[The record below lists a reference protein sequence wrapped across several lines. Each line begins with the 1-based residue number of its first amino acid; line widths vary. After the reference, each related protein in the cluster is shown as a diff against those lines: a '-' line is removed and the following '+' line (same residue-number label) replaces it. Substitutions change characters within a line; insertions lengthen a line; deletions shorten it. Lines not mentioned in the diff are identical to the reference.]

1 MLSAGRLPG
10 GLLTSGSTPPD
21 SDKKHTEAR
30 KHNPLYGRTMTIDT
44 TDEPFA
50 GVYPA
55 ITTPFHEDGSIDFET
70 LRADVR
76 RLVTAGVD
84 GIVPCGSTG
93 ESATLTHD
101 EHIEVVEATVD
112 AVEEVP
118 VIAGAGSN
126 ATHEAVSLSRR
137 SEAAGADALLHISP
151 YYNNP
156 EPAGMENHYRRIAD
170 AVDIPIIVYNVPGR
184 TGRDIDVET
193 TLSLA
198 EHPNIT
204 GYKAASGD
212 TGKISEIIERTREEE
227 FSVISGD
234 DGMTYPILA
243 AGGVGTISVAAN
255 VRPAM
260 VSDLVGSALSGDHDR
275 AREIHH
281 RLGPLFRTLFIETNP
296 IPVKEAMAMAFDHS
310 PHVRS
315 PLSRLA
321 PENREELAEVLNALP
336 EGVATA

>member
-1 MLSAGRLPG
+1 
-10 GLLTSGSTPPD
+10 
-21 SDKKHTEAR
+21 
-30 KHNPLYGRTMTIDT
+30 MTTDT
-44 TDEPFA
+44 TDEEPFA

-55 ITTPFHEDGSIDFET
+55 ITTPFSEDGSIDFET
-70 LRADVR
+70 LRADIR
-76 RLVTAGVD
+76 RLETAGVD

-101 EHIEVVEATVD
+101 EHIEVVNATID
-112 AVEEVP
+112 ATEDIP

-126 ATHEAVSLSRR
+126 STHEAVSLSER
-137 SEAAGADALLHISP
+137 SEAAGADALLQISP

-156 EPAGMENHYRRIAD
+156 EPAGMETHYRRVAD
-170 AVDIPIIVYNVPGR
+170 AVDIPIIMYNVPGR
-184 TGRDIDVET
+184 TGRGIDVET

-212 TGKISEIIERTREEE
+212 VGKISEIIEHTRDRE
-227 FSVISGD
+227 FSVLSGD

-243 AGGVGTISVAAN
+243 AGGVGAISVAAN

-260 VSDLVGSALSGDHDR
+260 VSDLVGSALSGDHER
-275 AREIHH
+275 ARRIHH
-281 RLGPLFRTLFIETNP
+281 RLGPLFRGLFTETNP
-296 IPVKEAMAMAFDHS
+296 IPVKEAMAVEFDHP

-321 PENREELAEVLNALP
+321 PENRERLTEVLEALP
-336 EGVATA
+336 EAVVTA

>member
-1 MLSAGRLPG
+1 
-10 GLLTSGSTPPD
+10 
-21 SDKKHTEAR
+21 
-30 KHNPLYGRTMTIDT
+30 MTIDT
-44 TDEPFA
+44 TDDEPFA

-55 ITTPFHEDGSIDFET
+55 ITTPFHENGSIDFET

-76 RLVTAGVD
+76 RLETAGVD

-101 EHIEVVEATVD
+101 EHVEVVEATVE
-112 AVEEVP
+112 AVQDVP
-118 VIAGAGSN
+118 VIAGTGSN
-126 ATHEAVSLSRR
+126 ATHEAVSLSER

-156 EPAGMENHYRRIAD
+156 EPAGMENHYRRVAD
-170 AVDIPIIVYNVPGR
+170 SVDVPIIVYNVPGR
-184 TGRDIDVET
+184 TGRDIDIET
-193 TLSLA
+193 TVSLA

-212 TGKISEIIERTREEE
+212 MGKISEVVERTQGAE
-227 FSVISGD
+227 FSVIAGD
-234 DGMTYPILA
+234 DGMTLPILA
-243 AGGVGTISVAAN
+243 VGGVGSISVAAN

-260 VSDLVGSALSGDHDR
+260 VSDLVRSALGGDHDR

-281 RLGPLFRTLFIETNP
+281 RLGPLFRTLFVETNP
-296 IPVKEAMAMAFDHS
+296 IPVKEAMTMEFDHS

-321 PENREELAEVLNALP
+321 PENREKLADVLDALP
-336 EGVATA
+336 EEAVTA

>member
-1 MLSAGRLPG
+1 
-10 GLLTSGSTPPD
+10 
-21 SDKKHTEAR
+21 
-30 KHNPLYGRTMTIDT
+30 MTDT
-44 TDEPFA
+44 LDDEPFA

-70 LRADVR
+70 LRANVR
-76 RLVTAGVD
+76 RLETAGVD

-101 EHIEVVEATVD
+101 EHIGVVEAVVD
-112 AVEEVP
+112 TAEDVP
-118 VIAGAGSN
+118 VVAGAGSN
-126 ATHEAVSLSRR
+126 STHEAVSLSER
-137 SEAAGADALLHISP
+137 SEDAGADALLHISP

-156 EPAGMENHYRRIAD
+156 EPAGMENHYRRVAD
-170 AVDIPIIVYNVPGR
+170 AVDVPIVVYNVPGR
-184 TGRDIDVET
+184 TGREIDVET

-212 TGKISEIIERTREEE
+212 VGKISKIIENTRDRE

-255 VRPAM
+255 VRPRM
-260 VSDLVGSALSGDHDR
+260 VSDLVGSAFSGDHER
-275 AREIHH
+275 ARKIHH
-281 RLGPLFRTLFIETNP
+281 RLGPLFRAMFIETNP
-296 IPVKEAMAMAFDHS
+296 IPVKEAMAMEFDHA

-321 PENREELAEVLNALP
+321 PEHREELAEVLDALP

>member
-1 MLSAGRLPG
+1 
-10 GLLTSGSTPPD
+10 
-21 SDKKHTEAR
+21 
-30 KHNPLYGRTMTIDT
+30 MTADPT
-44 TDEPFA
+44 DDEPFA

-76 RLVTAGVD
+76 RLERAGVD

-101 EHIEVVEATVD
+101 EHVEVVEATV
-112 AVEEVP
+112 AATEAVP
-118 VIAGAGSN
+118 VVAGAGSN
-126 ATHEAVSLSRR
+126 STHEAVSLSER

-156 EPAGMENHYRRIAD
+156 EPAGMETHYRRVAD
-170 AVDIPIIVYNVPGR
+170 AVDVPIVVYNVPGR
-184 TGRDIDVET
+184 TGRGIDVGT

-198 EHPNIT
+198 EHPNIV

-212 TGKISEIIERTREEE
+212 VGTISEIIERTRNRE
-227 FSVISGD
+227 FSVVSGD

-243 AGGVGTISVAAN
+243 AGGAGTVSVAAN

-260 VSDLVGSALSGDHDR
+260 ISDLVGSALSGDHER
-275 AREIHH
+275 ARTIHH
-281 RLGPLFRTLFIETNP
+281 RLGPLFRTLFVETNP
-296 IPVKEAMAMAFDHS
+296 IPVKEAMAMEFDHA

-321 PENREELAEVLNALP
+321 PENREQLADVLDALP

>member
-1 MLSAGRLPG
+1 
-10 GLLTSGSTPPD
+10 
-21 SDKKHTEAR
+21 
-30 KHNPLYGRTMTIDT
+30 MTADPT
-44 TDEPFA
+44 DDEPFA

-76 RLVTAGVD
+76 RLERAGVD

-101 EHIEVVEATVD
+101 EHVEVVEATV
-112 AVEEVP
+112 AATEAVP
-118 VIAGAGSN
+118 VVAGAGSN
-126 ATHEAVSLSRR
+126 STHEAVSLSER

-156 EPAGMENHYRRIAD
+156 EPAGMETHYRRVAD
-170 AVDIPIIVYNVPGR
+170 AVDVPIVVYNVPGR
-184 TGRDIDVET
+184 TGRGIDVGT

-198 EHPNIT
+198 EHPNIV

-212 TGKISEIIERTREEE
+212 VGKISEIIERTRNRE
-227 FSVISGD
+227 FSVVSGD

-243 AGGVGTISVAAN
+243 AGGAGTVSVAAN

-260 VSDLVGSALSGDHDR
+260 VSDLVGSALSGDHER
-275 AREIHH
+275 ARAIHH
-281 RLGPLFRTLFIETNP
+281 RLGPLFRTLFVETNP
-296 IPVKEAMAMAFDHS
+296 IPVKEAMAMEFDHA

-321 PENREELAEVLNALP
+321 PENREQLADVLDALP